1 VSLSDSSKG
10 APYALAAYQKDVL
23 IRIPVMATNLS
34 AIAPLLSEAKISF
47 DAVRELLDLAN
58 QLGILSQKGCTK

>member
-10 APYALAAYQKDVL
+10 ERYALASYQKDIL
-23 IRIPVMATNLS
+23 IRIPVLATNLS
-34 AIAPLLSEAKISF
+34 AIPPLLSEAKISF